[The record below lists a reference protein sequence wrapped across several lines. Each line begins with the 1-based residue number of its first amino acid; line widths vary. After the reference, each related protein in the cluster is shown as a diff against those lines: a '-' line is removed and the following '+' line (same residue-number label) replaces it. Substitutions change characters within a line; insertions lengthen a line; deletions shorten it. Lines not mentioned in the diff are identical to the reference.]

1 MSDCILES
9 TTRKARKDHL
19 CDACVLL
26 IQLVNNTAEAIAEDL
41 GCSEDELISLKAAE
55 ANNWKVKKGDE
66 YLFCS
71 GIYDGV
77 FFTNH
82 SIPAI
87 HSICVHYDIYD
98 F

>member
-1 MSDCILES
+1 MSDRIFES

-19 CDACVLL
+19 CDACDLL
-26 IQLVNNTAEAIAEDL
+26 LKLVNNTAETIAKDL
-41 GCSEDELISLKAAE
+41 RCTEDELKALRAAE
-55 ANNWKVKKGDE
+55 SNDWKVKKGDE

-71 GIYDGV
+71 GVYDDA

-87 HSICVHYDIYD
+87 HSICVQYDIYD

>member
-26 IQLVNNTAEAIAEDL
+26 LHLVNNTAEAIAEYL
-41 GCSEDELISLKAAE
+41 MCTEEELKALRAAE
-55 ANNWKVKKGDE
+55 SNNWKVKKGDE

-77 FFTNH
+77 FFKNH

-87 HSICVHYDIYD
+87 HSICVRYDIYD